1 MTTEKYIE
9 ARAAN
14 ASKAKFKA
22 VLAKVPNVAAD
33 FRDVI

>member
-9 ARAAN
+9 ARAAK

-22 VLAKVPNVAAD
+22 VLAKVLNVAAD
-33 FRDVI
+33 LRDAL